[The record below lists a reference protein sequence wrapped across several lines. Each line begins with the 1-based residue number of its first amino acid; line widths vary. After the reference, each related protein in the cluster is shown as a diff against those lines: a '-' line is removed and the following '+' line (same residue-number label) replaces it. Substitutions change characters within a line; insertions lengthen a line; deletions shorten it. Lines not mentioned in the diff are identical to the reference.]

1 MFLGHFG
8 VGLAAK
14 PLQPRVSLG
23 TLFLAAQLADLLWP
37 TLLLLGVERVNIVP
51 GLLAASP
58 FDFEYYPFSHSLL
71 AQVVLGTLLGLVYGV
86 VRRNWRGALLVG
98 LLVPSHWLLDL
109 VMHRPDLPIYP
120 GSSPKVGL
128 GVWHSLPATLAI
140 EFGLLALG
148 VWVYVRATK
157 PRNRTGRFVLWWL
170 VAFLVLSYLGSEL
183 GPAPTSVSSLA
194 WGGQA
199 LWVTII
205 LAYWADANREP
216 ILGGAGSAGLTRP
229 V

>member
-37 TLLLLGVERVNIVP
+37 ILLLLGVERVEIRP

-58 FDFEYYPFSHSLL
+58 FDFVYYPFSHSLL
-71 AQVVLGTLLGLVYGV
+71 AQLVLGLLLGLAYGLL
-86 VRRNWRGALLVG
+86 RRNWRGALLVG

-109 VMHRPDLPIYP
+109 VMHRPDLPLYP
-120 GSSPKVGL
+120 GSSPKEGL
-128 GVWHSLPATLAI
+128 GLWHSLPATLAV
-140 EFGLLALG
+140 EFGLLAVSL
-148 VWVYVRATK
+148 WVYVRRTR
-157 PRNRTGRFVLWWL
+157 PVNRTGRYVLWGL

-183 GPAPTSVSSLA
+183 SPAPTSVKALA
-194 WGGQA
+194 WGGQL
-199 LWVTII
+199 LWLPV
-205 LAYWADANREP
+205 AFGYWVDANREV
-216 ILGGAGSAGLTRP
+216 L
-229 V
+229 

>member
-37 TLLLLGVERVNIVP
+37 TLLLLGVERVEIRP

-58 FDFEYYPFSHSLL
+58 FDFVYYPFSHSLL
-71 AQVVLGTLLGLVYGV
+71 AQLALGLALGLAYGLL
-86 VRRNWRGALLVG
+86 RRTWRGALLVG

-109 VMHRPDLPIYP
+109 VMHRPDLPLYP

-128 GVWHSLPATLAI
+128 GLWHSLPATLI
-140 EFGLLALG
+140 VELGLLAAGLG
-148 VWVYVRATK
+148 VYVRHTR
-157 PRNRTGRFVLWWL
+157 PRNRTGRFVLWGL
-170 VAFLVLSYLGSEL
+170 VAFLLLSYLGSEL
-183 GPAPTSVSSLA
+183 GPPPASVPALA
-194 WGGQA
+194 WGGQL
-199 LWVTII
+199 LWLTVA
-205 LAYWADANREP
+205 LAYWADANRE
-216 ILGGAGSAGLTRP
+216 A